1 MSSAYEKI
9 TPYLRGLFGI
19 DADGGGLS
27 GVKHAVKLALGN
39 GIEGQ
44 YNELSKTLTV
54 STQSANVGWKPILS
68 TDFSQLESM
77 SFLGQTTATI
87 DGTAWSVENGSAAAA
102 STKYVSLVNGVGLC
116 FNYSSNTSL
125 VNCNGNYRTDRN
137 GLVLQTSLLAAASSR
152 LTAYEYQR
160 LTLDTPIRVRGIIGG
175 VGDFQ
180 CTSDNSGFSVD
191 LAIEAGFSSGWS
203 SRIGDLISKVRG
215 YSEDEYLEDSIFGGV
230 RRGTTNIAV
239 LGGESGGFDTQAL
252 GVVNSQVFGFEKPS
266 GLGDAVYACL
276 LGSHTNGVISSNFKT
291 STIRATNYYPA
302 TIGLGPQ
309 NLDMHAIAIGA
320 TAAFTPAPGSA
331 RSVLRSIL
339 VEAFI

>member
-19 DADGGGLS
+19 DAYGGGLS

-87 DGTAWSVENGSAAAA
+87 DGTAWSVENGSVAAG
-102 STKYVSLVNGVGLC
+102 STKYVSLVGGVGLC

-125 VNCNGNYRTDRN
+125 ANCSGNYRTDRN
-137 GLVLQTSLLAAASSR
+137 GLVLQTSLLAAASSQ

-160 LTLDTPIRVRGIIGG
+160 LTLDTPVRIRGIIGSAT
-175 VGDFQ
+175 DFQ
-180 CTSDNSGFSVD
+180 CSSSNNGFAVD
-191 LAIEAGFSSGWS
+191 LAIEAGFNTGWAL
-203 SRIGDLISKVRG
+203 RFGDFLSKVRG
-215 YSEDEYLEDSIFGGV
+215 QADGEFFEDSIFGGI
-230 RRGTTNIAV
+230 RRGTANIAT
-239 LGGESGGFDTQAL
+239 LGDVQAL
-252 GVVNSQVFGFEKPS
+252 SAVNAQVFGFEKPN

-276 LGSHTNGVISSNFKT
+276 LGSHSNGVISSNHKT
-291 STIRATNYYPA
+291 LTVRANNSYQEA
-302 TIGLGPQ
+302 LGLGPQ
-309 NLDMHAIAIGA
+309 NLDIHMISIGA
-320 TAAFTPAPGSA
+320 TADFSPVAGSA

-339 VEAFI
+339 VEAYI